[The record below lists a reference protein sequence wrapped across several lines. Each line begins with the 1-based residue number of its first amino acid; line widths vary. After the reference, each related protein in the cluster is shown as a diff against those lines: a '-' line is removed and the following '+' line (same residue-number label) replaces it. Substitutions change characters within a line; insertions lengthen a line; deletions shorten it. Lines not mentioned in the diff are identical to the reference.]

1 MREIKGSKERKMKK
15 GKEILMMRYSV
26 VVMGTRNL
34 ISLTSLKTR
43 TIRTT
48 QTKLHLNLLVTIV
61 MKLDIK

>member
-1 MREIKGSKERKMKK
+1 MKK